1 MTNDDTNAKVF
12 LLIFRFNMSDFLV
25 RFTQIKAWFQLQMA
39 ASYAAMFSCGHAAD
53 SINFLGVIN
62 WVESMPVDYSN
73 DWLKAD
79 VLKYATS
86 SN

>member
-1 MTNDDTNAKVF
+1 
-12 LLIFRFNMSDFLV
+12 
-25 RFTQIKAWFQLQMA
+25 MA